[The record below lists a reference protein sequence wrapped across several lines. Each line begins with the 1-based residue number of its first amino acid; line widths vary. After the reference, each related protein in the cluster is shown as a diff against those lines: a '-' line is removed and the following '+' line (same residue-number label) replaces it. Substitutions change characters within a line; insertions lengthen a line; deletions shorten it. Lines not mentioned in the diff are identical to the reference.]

1 MKRSFFLSLV
11 ICSCL
16 SSCYTPA
23 CQAQVFENRHIARGA
38 DTAEI
43 YITCHWYDDNIDR
56 WGAIFRSTNNGESFS
71 VQHKYVYPDERSEIF
86 GDSLQGVLYQS
97 PYGTGIGISYD
108 YGATF
113 EDKYDPIISYKVT
126 IGGCEKGELYVEGR
140 ETVPGNDYV
149 LYRITNFGDS
159 LALKN
164 TNMWGLTPLES
175 GSLPGEVYAIQWP
188 YYGTNSDTL
197 GLGISND
204 YGQTFTINYID
215 TSIATN
221 LNQHTISSGPAPGEL
236 YIAGVKNTY
245 LYHILHSFDYGN
257 TFELKCLFP
266 ANKMWYDYSFVAGRK
281 PGTFYIIE
289 ESPCPTGPLHNCIT
303 IYFSRDYG
311 TTYTPYFNELDSLYT
326 GISENPRP
334 TTDFNVFPNPTTEK
348 LTVEFSTKPYGPEV
362 ELFDITGRL
371 QATIRIDQNS
381 EKTEIDIS
389 GLKPGIYLLKLRDG
403 DRMTGMKK
411 VVIGR

>member
-11 ICSCL
+11 ICTNLL
-16 SSCYTPA
+16 SYYPPV
-23 CQAQVFENRHIARGA
+23 CQGQVFEKRHIARGA

-71 VQHKYVYPDERSEIF
+71 VQHKYVYPNEIVDIF
-86 GDSLQGVLYQS
+86 GDSLQGGLYQT
-97 PYGTGIGISYD
+97 PYGIGIGVSYD
-108 YGATF
+108 FGVTF
-113 EDKYDPIISYKVT
+113 EDKTTPIISYMQG
-126 IGGCEKGELYVEGR
+126 IGGCIKGELYLQGIDTSSFKR
-140 ETVPGNDYV
+140 
-149 LYRITNFGDS
+149 LYNVINFGDS
-159 LALKN
+159 LVLKN
-164 TNMWGLTPLES
+164 PYMDSLTVLES

-188 YYGTNSDTL
+188 YYGPNRDTL

-221 LNQHTISSGPAPGEL
+221 LYQHTISSGPAPGEL
-236 YIAGVKNTY
+236 YITGVKNND
-245 LYHILHSFDYGN
+245 LYHILHSFDYGY

-266 ANKMWYDYSFVAGRK
+266 ADKMWYDYSFVAGRK

-311 TTYTPYFNELDSLYT
+311 ATYTPYFNELDSLYT
-326 GISENPRP
+326 GISESPRP
-334 TTDFNVFPNPTTEK
+334 TTDFNVFPNPACDR
-348 LTVEFSTKPYGPEV
+348 LSVEFSVNPCGAEI
-362 ELFDITGRL
+362 ELFDMIGKL
-371 QATIRIDQNS
+371 LSSVRIEQNL
-381 EKTEIDIS
+381 KKAEIDIS
-389 GLKPGIYLLKLRDG
+389 RLRPGIYLLKLRNRDG
-403 DRMTGMKK
+403 VTGIKK
-411 VVIGR
+411 VVVAR